1 MYDMD
6 ELEKM
11 VLDAVSEGTKQI
23 DNYDEIMEILKIIND
38 IEQPLYLQHITTSA
52 N

>member
-1 MYDMD
+1 MD

-11 VLDAVSEGTKQI
+11 ILDAVMEGVEQI
-23 DNYDEIMEILKIIND
+23 ENYDEIMEILKIIND
-38 IEQPLYLQHITTSA
+38 IEEPLYLQHITTSA